1 MAIFNSYVKLPE
13 GNIPDGILTD
23 TTRWHSCK
31 ANTPLSWS
39 ICEQIWKYPGTTSTT
54 QPMLGEKYSIVP
66 RYSFKMI
73 MQNMQMA
80 NHVYITTI
88 KECAIN

>member
-1 MAIFNSYVKLPE
+1 
-13 GNIPDGILTD
+13 
-23 TTRWHSCK
+23 
-31 ANTPLSWS
+31 
-39 ICEQIWKYPGTTSTT
+39 
-54 QPMLGEKYSIVP
+54 MLGEKYSIVP

-88 KECAIN
+88 KECVRSTNVQAADSHLYHLVYKPLP